1 MTSLYCEIKH
11 VNIGLRAQN
20 SYTNDNKSKIN
31 TVDFFKSIY
40 GLRGRIFP
48 AYFLLLCNVRSK
60 IFKMESRSEIL
71 FPLLSTC
78 FLLAE
83 GFHTCFLLA
92 ERVTCP
98 IHRAP
103 ELFYNSIHNKIYI
116 K

>member
-1 MTSLYCEIKH
+1 
-11 VNIGLRAQN
+11 
-20 SYTNDNKSKIN
+20 
-31 TVDFFKSIY
+31 
-40 GLRGRIFP
+40 
-48 AYFLLLCNVRSK
+48 
-60 IFKMESRSEIL
+60 
-71 FPLLSTC
+71 LSTC